1 MKSWDEREQM
11 VTDAVRRIRREC
23 SLLPSVGVI
32 LGSGFSPLVQEI
44 ERGCAIPYETIPHF
58 KVPSVQGHHGFLI
71 LGRFGDSTV
80 AFLQGRVHLYEGYP
94 IEDVMFPVHVLA
106 KLGIHSL
113 IVTNASGS
121 LTKDIGPG
129 EVMLIK
135 DQIDL
140 MFCSP
145 LRGQCGWKSE
155 PIVRRAWAIYDRNYM
170 ELAKQAAR
178 RTGVVLHQGT
188 LCTTKGPSYETSAE
202 SQFMRKIGADAACMS
217 TSHEVIIART
227 LGLKVLGLSCVSN
240 LATGIGTGELS
251 HDEVTQLVGETV
263 KRIVPF
269 LRELIREISLL
280 KGRTGGAL

>member
-32 LGSGFSPLVQEI
+32 LGSGFAPLVREI
-44 ERGCAIPYETIPHF
+44 ELGCAIPYETIPHF
-58 KVPSVQGHHGFLI
+58 RVPSVHGHHGFLI
-71 LGRFGDSTV
+71 LGRLGGATV
-80 AFLQGRVHLYEGYP
+80 AFLQGRVHLYEGHP
-94 IEDVMFPVHVLA
+94 IEDVVFPVRVLA
-106 KLGIHSL
+106 GLGIHSL

-121 LTKDIGPG
+121 LTEKIGPG
-129 EVMLIK
+129 EVMLVT

-140 MFCSP
+140 MFRPP

-170 ELAKQAAR
+170 EVAREAAR
-178 RTGVVLHQGT
+178 RTGIVLHQGT
-188 LCTTKGPSYETSAE
+188 LCTTKGPSYETAAE
-202 SQFMRKIGADAACMS
+202 SRFMHKIGGDAACMS
-217 TSHEVIIART
+217 TSHEVAVART
-227 LGLKVLGLSCVSN
+227 LGLKVLGLSCISN

-251 HDEVTQLVGETV
+251 HDEVTRLVGETV

-269 LRELIREISLL
+269 LRELIREIA
-280 KGRTGGAL
+280 R

>member
-11 VTDAVRRIRREC
+11 VTDAARRIRKEC
-23 SLLPSVGVI
+23 SLLPRVGVI

-71 LGRFGDSTV
+71 LGRFGEAIV
-80 AFLQGRVHLYEGYP
+80 AFLQGRVHLYEGYSV
-94 IEDVMFPVHVLA
+94 EEVTFPVRVLA

-121 LTKDIGPG
+121 LTKEIGPG
-129 EVMLIK
+129 AVMLVR

-140 MFCSP
+140 MFSSP

-155 PIVRRAWAIYDRNYM
+155 PIVRRAWAIYDKSYM
-170 ELAKQAAR
+170 ELAKQAAE
-178 RTGVVLHQGT
+178 RTGIVLHQGT
-188 LCTTKGPSYETSAE
+188 LCTTKGPSYETAAE
-202 SQFMRKIGADAACMS
+202 SEFMRKIGADAACMS
-217 TSHEVIIART
+217 TSHEVIVART
-227 LGLKVLGLSCVSN
+227 LGLKVLGLSCISN

-251 HDEVTQLVGETV
+251 HEEVTQLVGETV

-269 LRELIREISLL
+269 LKELIREISLL
-280 KGRTGGAL
+280 KG